1 MLDVIYR
8 ITFVQAKFPKAI
20 VFLSAHNYILR
31 MKKAKIWKHVKCLVC
46 DHHFFLHKVY
56 YAFSNKRISPCGK
69 WVMLFSA
76 VKWPRH

>member
-46 DHHFFLHKVY
+46 DHHFFYIKYIMHSVI
-56 YAFSNKRISPCGK
+56 NESPHVVSG
-69 WVMLFSA
+69 
-76 VKWPRH
+76 